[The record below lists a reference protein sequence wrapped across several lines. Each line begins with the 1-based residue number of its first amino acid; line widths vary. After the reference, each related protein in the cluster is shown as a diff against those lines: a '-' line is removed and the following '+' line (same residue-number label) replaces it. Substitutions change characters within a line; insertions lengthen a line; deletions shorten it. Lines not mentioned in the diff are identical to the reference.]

1 MKKVFTFVALTL
13 GLISVANAQY
23 EPEKG
28 DFSVEV
34 GFTPFNTG
42 GDAFKLNEGMMKAR
56 WFVSDKDA
64 LRLKLGLGIDNNSK
78 TITDSY
84 DPIKKNANYT
94 IIESTSKLKSKA
106 ADFSF
111 MLGYERHLFTKGR
124 FDVYAGLELGFGMS
138 KYNSTGT
145 YDIVE
150 NDFDKDG
157 KSTGKE
163 THNASVD
170 FVNQYVTNASVSI
183 DPYTKEPKYDYDLD
197 NNKVS
202 QKYFSGNLFAGVD
215 FYVWKNLYLGAECG
229 LNFKTGKS
237 PNVYNDE
244 YSYSAYYKANGD
256 LNNSTEIIV
265 SGANNTTVT
274 TTISDGKTDKKESN
288 GHVISTEHGSTS
300 FNLYVEP
307 AIRIGWRF

>member
-64 LRLKLGLGIDNNSK
+64 LRLKLGIGIDNKSG
-78 TITDSY
+78 TITESY
-84 DPIKKNANYT
+84 DPIEKDGSYST
-94 IIESTSKLKSKA
+94 FESTSKLKSKA

-145 YDIVE
+145 LDYVK
-150 NDFDKDG
+150 NYFDEDG
-157 KSTGKE
+157 KSTGKV
-163 THNASVD
+163 TRNGSVD
-170 FVNQYVTNASVSI
+170 FVNQYVTDIVVHE
-183 DPYTKEPKYDYDLD
+183 DYDYDVD
-197 NNKVS
+197 NSKLS

-244 YSYSAYYKANGD
+244 YFYSANYKANGD
-256 LNNSTEIIV
+256 LNYSTETIV

-274 TTISDGKTDKKESN
+274 TTIRDGKTTEDKSN
-288 GHVISTEHGSTS
+288 GTVKSKEYGGTS

>member
-13 GLISVANAQY
+13 GMISVANAQY

-78 TITDSY
+78 TITESY
-84 DPIKKNANYT
+84 DPIEKDGSYST
-94 IIESTSKLKSKA
+94 FESTSKLKSKA

-145 YDIVE
+145 IDKITNY
-150 NDFDKDG
+150 FDEDG
-157 KSTGKE
+157 KSTGKSIS
-163 THNASVD
+163 NQSMD
-170 FVNQYVTNASVSI
+170 FVNQYVTHNPNTGDFDV
-183 DPYTKEPKYDYDLD
+183 D

-237 PNVYNDE
+237 PNVYTDQ
-244 YSYSAYYKANGD
+244 YSYSANYKAND
-256 LNNSTEIIV
+256 VLNYSTETIV

-274 TTISDGKTDKKESN
+274 TTIRGGKTTEDKSN
-288 GHVISTEHGSTS
+288 GTVKSTEHGSTS

>member
-64 LRLKLGLGIDNNSK
+64 LRLKLGIGIDNKSTTSSQSQDAPSN
-78 TITDSY
+78 ITGSY
-84 DPIKKNANYT
+84 EIW
-94 IIESTSKLKSKA
+94 ESTTTNKFKY

-124 FDVYAGLELGFGMS
+124 FDVYAGMELGYGMS
-138 KYNSTGT
+138 KYSGSYAESRTGT
-145 YDIVE
+145 WYDKNGVKTSSSIKE
-150 NDFDKDG
+150 N
-157 KSTGKE
+157 
-163 THNASVD
+163 
-170 FVNQYVTNASVSI
+170 
-183 DPYTKEPKYDYDLD
+183 TKEYINYNLMNENSEDDPETRSK
-197 NNKVS
+197 
-202 QKYFSGNLFAGVD
+202 KYFSANLFAGVD

-229 LNFKTGKS
+229 LNFKTGKC
-237 PNVYNDE
+237 PNKYYNSDN
-244 YSYSAYYKANGD
+244 YSVTYQANGVVESEVRTTYD
-256 LNNSTEIIV
+256 GST
-265 SGANNTTVT
+265 NTTIT
-274 TTISDGKTDKKESN
+274 TTKGVPGTPQKGIKKSN
-288 GHVISTEHGSTS
+288 EASGTQ